1 MAVDR
6 YFILKSEYHHPVVFQ
21 NGITSLSTTVTGLR
35 QEDQKPG
42 YDGYPTFGQ
51 LSNGEA
57 CRQINTSLANHS
69 LGQGGKRSGGPT
81 IGFIYFLVSGKV
93 FPD

>member
-6 YFILKSEYHHPVVFQ
+6 YFVLKSGYHHPVVFQ
-21 NGITSLSTTVTGLR
+21 NGITSLSTTLTGLW

-57 CRQINTSLANHS
+57 CRQINTSLANHP
-69 LGQGGKRSGGPT
+69 LGQGGSSSEIPT
-81 IGFIYFLVSGKV
+81 NSYIYLLDLGKV